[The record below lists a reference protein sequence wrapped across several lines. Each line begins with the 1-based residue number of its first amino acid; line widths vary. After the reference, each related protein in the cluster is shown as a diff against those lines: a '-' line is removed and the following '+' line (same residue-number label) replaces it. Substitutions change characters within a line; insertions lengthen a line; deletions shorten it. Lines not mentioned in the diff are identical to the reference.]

1 MTSSSTYQ
9 SHGQPSTSTTHLSAR
24 LSSRSSFEHQGT
36 DDESLDVFDPMSIDP
51 DLRLRTVKT
60 AHSVLAES
68 IRSEALAEK
77 REKRRRLFRSMKR
90 KASDIGK
97 GTLKRKGPA
106 GDNGKPDSG
115 KTEAGNT
122 DAIST
127 AGSLT
132 SQPPLITPPE
142 HQHQSGKTKGKAK
155 NRKAELPRRT
165 VYVNIPLPSSLRNSQ
180 GEPVVRYVRNKVRT
194 SKYSLIT
201 FIPKNLLEQFRRV
214 ANIYFLFLVILQLF
228 SIFGAPNAQIGMLPL
243 LAILGMTAIKDAFED
258 WRRAKLDNE
267 VNNSATTKLGAW
279 KNVNQPKDPR
289 NFVEKIFGLGPSK
302 FHSLNGFCSQALTI
316 YLVIDPNKT
325 SKGVQKLRA
334 REANQGNQMVLD
346 SRRAEE
352 QDPLEDLAVS
362 DKESYPLGPMSR
374 AEFSTVSAVDS
385 TSDSLAL
392 EGYRRSFSAGIS
404 RSSLPSMM
412 SRKSVG
418 VMDWSRSVPGAAQW
432 ERTLWCVPSC

>member
-1 MTSSSTYQ
+1 MTPSTLQ
-9 SHGQPSTSTTHLSAR
+9 SHGHLSRSSTSTAHLSTR
-24 LSSRSSFEHQGT
+24 ISSHSSFEHQGT
-36 DDESLDVFDPMSIDP
+36 DDENLDFFDPMSIDP

-90 KASDIGK
+90 KASGIGK
-97 GTLKRKGPA
+97 GTLKRKWPA
-106 GDNGKPDSG
+106 GDNGKPDSVE
-115 KTEAGNT
+115 TEGFNK

-127 AGSLT
+127 GSLP
-132 SQPPLITPPE
+132 SQPPPISSSE
-142 HQHQSGKTKGKAK
+142 HHFEKTKGKAK
-155 NRKAELPRRT
+155 NRKAEFPRRT

-289 NFVEKIFGLGPSK
+289 NFLEKVFGLGPSK
-302 FHSLNGFCSQALTI
+302 FHFLDEFFTSVDHLFC
-316 YLVIDPNKT
+316 YRP
-325 SKGVQKLRA
+325 
-334 REANQGNQMVLD
+334 
-346 SRRAEE
+346 E
-352 QDPLEDLAVS
+352 QDIKRCP
-362 DKESYPLGPMSR
+362 KTPRSR
-374 AEFSTVSAVDS
+374 
-385 TSDSLAL
+385 
-392 EGYRRSFSAGIS
+392 GKCR
-404 RSSLPSMM
+404 
-412 SRKSVG
+412 
-418 VMDWSRSVPGAAQW
+418 
-432 ERTLWCVPSC
+432 

>member
-1 MTSSSTYQ
+1 MTASTYQ
-9 SHGQPSTSTTHLSAR
+9 SHGHLGQPSNSTTRLSTR

-90 KASDIGK
+90 KASGIGK
-97 GTLKRKGPA
+97 GTLKRKWPA
-106 GDNGKPDSG
+106 DDNGKSDSG
-115 KTEAGNT
+115 EAANT
-122 DAIST
+122 DVTST
-127 AGSLT
+127 TGSLAP
-132 SQPPLITPPE
+132 QPPPNTPPE
-142 HQHQSGKTKGKAK
+142 HYSEKTKGKAK
-155 NRKAELPRRT
+155 NGKAELPRRT

-201 FIPKNLLEQFRRV
+201 FVPKNLLEQFRRV

-289 NFVEKIFGLGPSK
+289 NFVEKIFGLGPSN
-302 FHSLNGFCSQALTI
+302 F
-316 YLVIDPNKT
+316 
-325 SKGVQKLRA
+325 
-334 REANQGNQMVLD
+334 D
-346 SRRAEE
+346 S
-352 QDPLEDLAVS
+352 
-362 DKESYPLGPMSR
+362 
-374 AEFSTVSAVDS
+374 
-385 TSDSLAL
+385 
-392 EGYRRSFSAGIS
+392 
-404 RSSLPSMM
+404 
-412 SRKSVG
+412 
-418 VMDWSRSVPGAAQW
+418 
-432 ERTLWCVPSC
+432 